1 MNQKLR
7 GEAEQIME
15 YAIGKMQP
23 DAAVVRALEAC
34 SLSGRIYLA
43 AVGKAAWRMANAAAA
58 HLETPVADG
67 VVVTKYGHAYENII
81 FYTDTIPKLN
91 SAFHCNIITYNYIIF
106 Y

>member
-67 VVVTKYGHAYENII
+67 VVVTKYGHVKG
-81 FYTDTIPKLN
+81 DIPGCAALRAVIP
-91 SAFHCNIITYNYIIF
+91 SRTRTVWQAPRQFWT
-106 Y
+106 